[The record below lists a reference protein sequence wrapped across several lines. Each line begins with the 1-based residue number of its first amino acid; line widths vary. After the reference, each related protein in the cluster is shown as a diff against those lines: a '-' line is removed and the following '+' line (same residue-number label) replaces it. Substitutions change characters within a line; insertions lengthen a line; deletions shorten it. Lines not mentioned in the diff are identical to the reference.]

1 MGGAQREAARKR
13 TERTKKCPRDG
24 ERDRMGMGAHTR
36 KEFFHPLLYMH
47 VERGQILRS
56 HMGMTGVSVTG
67 EGRDMGKDM
76 KNSGFWT
83 RCSQM

>member
-1 MGGAQREAARKR
+1 MGAQGTCVSQKVVQIESILSEREAARKR

-36 KEFFHPLLYMH
+36 KEFFRLLLYMH

-56 HMGMTGVSVTG
+56 HMGMTG
-67 EGRDMGKDM
+67 E
-76 KNSGFWT
+76 F
-83 RCSQM
+83 